1 MSVHDLTP
9 RKTATKMVEIWRVEY
24 AERHH
29 VTGDWLPCTDTWPTE
44 AYIRNAAEILR
55 GRSDVAC
62 IKVSGPHLQ
71 EIPDTAVGE
80 RR

>member
-1 MSVHDLTP
+1 MRT
-9 RKTATKMVEIWRVEY
+9 RTVEVWRIEY

-44 AYIRNAAEILR
+44 EYIRAKEEDLR

-62 IKVSGPHLQ
+62 IRVTGPHKQ
-71 EIPDTAVGE
+71 EVPVTGTFTGTVTLTPVK
-80 RR
+80 